1 MSPREIAATM
11 TVDTLTVEPQTEI
24 ADTPDEAAEV
34 TSVVAEPPVPV
45 DEAAAEEKPKRGR
58 PKAAAAKKTKTIEL
72 TLTVTGTA
80 DGEWHAELKQG
91 STWIARGVPVAAA
104 AVSRAAKE
112 LHEDLSV
119 PIDEVIDAARDQQAA
134 KVAALEAELEAARKA
149 LAELAD

>member
-11 TVDTLTVEPQTEI
+11 TVDTLTVEPQTEA
-24 ADTPDEAAEV
+24 ADTPDEAAGV
-34 TSVVAEPPVPV
+34 TSVVAEP
-45 DEAAAEEKPKRGR
+45 AAEEKPKRGR

-91 STWIARGVPVAAA
+91 STWIARDVPVAAA

-119 PIDEVIDAARDQQAA
+119 PIDEVIDAAREQQAA